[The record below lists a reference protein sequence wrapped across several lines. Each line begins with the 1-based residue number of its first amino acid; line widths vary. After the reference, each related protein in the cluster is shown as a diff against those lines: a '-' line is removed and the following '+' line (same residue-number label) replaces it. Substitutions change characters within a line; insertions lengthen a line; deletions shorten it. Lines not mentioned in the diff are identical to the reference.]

1 MKISLSL
8 AVLAAMKLPELE
20 AVQRR
25 GGEFFISDMKTKESM
40 RPVPPPTVNLNRH
53 QRRQI
58 KQAIRRKK

>member
-1 MKISLSL
+1 MKRPVIPLSL

-25 GGEFFISDMKTKESM
+25 GDELFITKESLH
-40 RPVPPPTVNLNRH
+40 PVPPPAVNLNRH